1 MIKKI
6 GNEIKINQDFYG
18 SFGLYIYENKDMKY
32 FAISNSFLLLEEYL
46 LGK

>member
-1 MIKKI
+1 MEVLVY
-6 GNEIKINQDFYG
+6 N
-18 SFGLYIYENKDMKY
+18 IYENKDMKY